1 MLGEWIF
8 TSVIYSCSIDPFLWK
23 IQKYAEIKQ
32 HMNNQCVNEEIK
44 EKKIPKTD
52 EMETYQNLW
61 DEAKAVLKGSS
72 SQ

>member
-1 MLGEWIF
+1 
-8 TSVIYSCSIDPFLWK
+8 
-23 IQKYAEIKQ
+23 
-32 HMNNQCVNEEIK
+32 MNNQCVNEEIK

-52 EMETYQNLW
+52 EMETYQILW